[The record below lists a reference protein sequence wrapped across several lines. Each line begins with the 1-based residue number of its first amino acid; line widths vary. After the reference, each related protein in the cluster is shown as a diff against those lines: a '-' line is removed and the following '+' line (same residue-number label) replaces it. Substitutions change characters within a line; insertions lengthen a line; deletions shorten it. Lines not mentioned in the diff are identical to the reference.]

1 MSHPHTDSISCVAF
15 NTPYITNDVGGS
27 KLQKN
32 LIAVGSYDGSIVLYN
47 ADDNADDSNTQQQQ
61 QGIGKLVQ
69 VLEGPSDVEFLTFHP
84 KGGTVL

>member
-1 MSHPHTDSISCVAF
+1 M
-15 NTPYITNDVGGS
+15 NDVGG

-32 LIAVGSYDGSIVLYN
+32 LVAVGSYDGSIVLYN
-47 ADDNADDSNTQQQQ
+47 ADDDNADDDTTNSNTQQL